1 MVYYS
6 LNPYQ
11 LLFFNRE
18 INFGNASSNVLK
30 GFAEL
35 TAVDFDRLYVSIFKV
50 LEQSEWPY
58 LSVDK
63 DQSSWVINKNW
74 NGRFET
80 YKFVQEIA
88 VDRNLWAVQLIKE
101 EKSQNI
107 RLYLYLHHCL
117 ADAHS
122 FNLFWGAVFNQY
134 QKGRFE
140 TAPLFPELSYS
151 KGLQH
156 SNQKILRTDL
166 GIGSI
171 RRISVK
177 FNARIKKHLNTIAEQ
192 RGSSLMAMLL
202 QYLDDELN
210 TCEKDLEIPLKAGI
224 ALRNRRKGH
233 QKNAFPT
240 LVNFLPLSEDKTMT
254 MQQKIMQLFRF
265 QDYPLLDYLR
275 DHSLPLAFNV
285 LFSYQKEAYRVEDD
299 FNSKF
304 TFEASTVDDNIISV
318 HLLEYDDNSL
328 MLHLDYRIDLASETY
343 WKSVLRALTRKII
356 ADTLSMQ
363 DKRTVKKAA
372 QLLHDSKDLND
383 FWQDFDNADP
393 NKTALICNDI
403 SWTFAEIMERIEG
416 IEFHS
421 ETKLHSLKPERT
433 AENIIE
439 LLAAWKNGI
448 AVTYQDINSEGETE
462 KFKTAYVAKSS
473 GTSGEQK
480 TIHISFDALCSLI
493 PDWKRFYETGD
504 SVHLCL
510 ADQRFDVFFG
520 DLLRSI
526 LSGETML
533 LTNESERLDAQQIDR
548 LIRKYRVSHFES
560 TPSFLTYLLPVLS
573 DFSGIK
579 AIICGSEPIQT
590 GFYELIQQKKFEKIS
605 FFNSYGLTE
614 CSIDS
619 AVSVLKADNDGRFPS
634 GFPLGAQSISIRDA
648 EMNLKTMGLWG
659 EICIEGICVGKLSG
673 SDSSNKFFRTGDL
686 GMITE
691 HGLLVNGR
699 INGDFIKI
707 NGRRVPSA
715 MIEQL
720 VSSINTVKNCHC
732 MEADNAAVLF
742 VYGTADVQMLKKKLS
757 EILSRYQ
764 QPDDYFF
771 CTEWPINQNGKT
783 DRKKLLEWY
792 KQQNK
797 SKKSWLPGTHPPEK
811 ILFECLNSRKK
822 SFGESEDTLISFG
835 WNSIELL
842 SLANELNMKGIFVP
856 LASFIQNPT
865 IAFILNADKAQQTTD
880 STENPTAEAFV
891 VDDIL
896 SVLNKDEN

>member
-1 MVYYS
+1 MS
-6 LNPYQ
+6 LLNPYQ

-18 INFGNASSNVLK
+18 INFGNAASNILK
-30 GFAEL
+30 GNAEL
-35 TAVDFDRLYVSIFKV
+35 IGADYERLWQSIQTV
-50 LEQSEWPY
+50 LEKSEWPY

-80 YKFVQEIA
+80 YKFVPEIA

-122 FNLFWGAVFNQY
+122 FNLFWDAVFNQY
-134 QKGRFE
+134 QKGSFE

-151 KGLQH
+151 KGLRH

-177 FNARIKKHLNTIAEQ
+177 FNARIKKHLNIIAEQ

-202 QYLDDELN
+202 QYLDNELN

-224 ALRNRRKGH
+224 ALRNRRNGH

-299 FNSKF
+299 FDSKF

-328 MLHLDYRIDLASETY
+328 MLHLDYRIDMASETY
-343 WKSVLRALTRKII
+343 WKSVLRTIIRKIT
-356 ADTLSMQ
+356 ADALSTQ
-363 DKRTVKKAA
+363 DKRTVKKSA
-372 QLLHDSKDLND
+372 QLLHNSKELND
-383 FWQDFDNADP
+383 FWQNFDNADP

-403 SWTFAEIMERIEG
+403 SWTFAEIK
-416 IEFHS
+416 
-421 ETKLHSLKPERT
+421 TKIDFFVFPKDLTLQALKPERT
-433 AENIIE
+433 AESIIE

-448 AVTYQDINSEGETE
+448 AVTYQEINAEAETE

-493 PDWKRFYETGD
+493 PDWKNVYKTSD

-533 LTNESERLDAQQIDR
+533 LANESERLDAQQIDR

-560 TPSFLTYLLPVLS
+560 TPSFLTYLLPALS

-590 GFYELIQQKKFEKIS
+590 GFYELIQQNKFENIG

-619 AVSVLKADNDGRFPS
+619 AVSILKADNDGRFPS
-634 GFPLGAQSISIRDA
+634 GFPLGSQSISIRDT

-673 SDSSNKFFRTGDL
+673 SDSSNKLFRTGDL

-720 VSSINTVKNCHC
+720 VSSIKTVKNCLC
-732 MEADNAAVLF
+732 MEADMAAVLF
-742 VYGTADVQMLKKKLS
+742 IFGNCEETAVRDKLS
-757 EILSRYQ
+757 KALSRYQ
-764 QPDDYFF
+764 QPDAVFF
-771 CTEWPINQNGKT
+771 CKSWPINQNGKA
-783 DRKKLLEWY
+783 DRKQLQEWY
-792 KQQNK
+792 KAAQK
-797 SKKSWLPGTHPPEK
+797 DKKAWQPTDNLTEK
-811 ILFECLNSRKK
+811 MLFECLCSRNK
-822 SFGESEDTLISFG
+822 SFGDLNDSLISFG

-842 SLANELNMKGIFVP
+842 SLANELNLKGIFVP
-856 LASFIQNPT
+856 LASFIQNPS
-865 IAFILNADKAQQTTD
+865 IAFILNSSAEDLKNENL
-880 STENPTAEAFV
+880 ENPNAEDFDI
-891 VDDIL
+891 DDIL
-896 SVLNKDEN
+896 SVLND